1 MLREH
6 TKSLALQSSLASS
19 NMRNLLRR
27 LIKCICGQ
35 KVESP
40 PKEDQKPSVYD
51 MPNDEFDYGH
61 NVPIHRDTFVE
72 DF

>member
-1 MLREH
+1 MG
-6 TKSLALQSSLASS
+6 
-19 NMRNLLRR
+19 NLLRR
-27 LIKCICGQ
+27 LIKCIFGQ

-40 PKEDQKPSVYD
+40 PKEDKKPSVYD

>member
-1 MLREH
+1 
-6 TKSLALQSSLASS
+6 
-19 NMRNLLRR
+19 MRNLLRR
-27 LIKCICGQ
+27 LIKYICGQ
-35 KVESP
+35 KVESLP
-40 PKEDQKPSVYD
+40 EQDQKPSVYD

>member
-1 MLREH
+1 MF
-6 TKSLALQSSLASS
+6 SLKID
-19 NMRNLLRR
+19 
-27 LIKCICGQ
+27 IKKYFQ
-35 KVESP
+35 RVRKTPEK
-40 PKEDQKPSVYD
+40 KEVTKPSVYD